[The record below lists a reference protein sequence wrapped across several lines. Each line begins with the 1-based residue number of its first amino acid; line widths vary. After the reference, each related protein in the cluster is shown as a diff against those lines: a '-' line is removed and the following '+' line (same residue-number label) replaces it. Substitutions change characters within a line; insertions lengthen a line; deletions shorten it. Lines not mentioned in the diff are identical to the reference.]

1 MIEFNVAA
9 KAAAAEPGED
19 EDVVEVPID
28 GVTYIARRPTAA
40 QVALLYASAD
50 DSTYAEGVMKMVESM
65 LGEEARKHIER
76 LIWQRRIDFNDIM
89 GGTEANPKGLVSA
102 IIAEFAGRPTEPST
116 DSSES
121 QPRGGRKS
129 TGRAPGKGSTSSRSA
144 STDS

>member
-9 KAAAAEPGED
+9 KAAAAEVGED

-28 GVTYIARRPTAA
+28 GVTYTARRPTAA
-40 QVALLYASAD
+40 QVGLLYTEGG
-50 DSTYAEGVMKMVESM
+50 DSFAEKSMKLVAAM
-65 LGEEARKHIER
+65 LGPDARKHLER
-76 LIWQRRIDFNDIM
+76 LIWERRIGFDDIM
-89 GGTEANPKGLVSA
+89 GGTEENPKGLVSA
-102 IIAEFAGRPTEPST
+102 ILAEFAGRPTEPST

-129 TGRAPGKGSTSSRSA
+129 TGRAPGRGSTRSTSP